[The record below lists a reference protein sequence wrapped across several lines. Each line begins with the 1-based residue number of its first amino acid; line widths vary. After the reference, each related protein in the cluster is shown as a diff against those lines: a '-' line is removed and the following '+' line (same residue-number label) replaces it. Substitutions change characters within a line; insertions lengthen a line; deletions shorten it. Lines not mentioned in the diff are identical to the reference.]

1 MPEVHITAIIGKHT
15 RIGPYSIL
23 EDGVEIGEHCII
35 ESCVKIYTGVRM
47 GDNNQLLHGAVIG
60 GSPQNLDFDI
70 NIRSGVTIGENNIFR
85 EHSTVHRSMFEN
97 RTTLIGNGNLIMA
110 TGHIAHG
117 CILEDRNVICNGAL
131 LVCSEQK
138 RKPEILDQPN

>member
-60 GSPQNLDFDI
+60 APPQSGFWHQHQERSGHWRKQYFPGAFNGSPLH
-70 NIRSGVTIGENNIFR
+70 V
-85 EHSTVHRSMFEN
+85 
-97 RTTLIGNGNLIMA
+97 
-110 TGHIAHG
+110 
-117 CILEDRNVICNGAL
+117 
-131 LVCSEQK
+131 
-138 RKPEILDQPN
+138 